1 MDNITTLIRH
11 ISVNDGN
18 KFWRIVDVMNSC
30 FGKHYKGYQRAFYI
44 DDSQKY
50 AVWFPKIA
58 IKKKGKYK
66 AYKGWLNILSDDGE
80 TIIEKR
86 EDDPRSGTAD
96 GEGGLPRYTFGKFP
110 EGYVFLGI
118 FQVDR
123 ERTQRGH

>member
-1 MDNITTLIRH
+1 MDHTTTLIKYIR
-11 ISVNDGN
+11 VNDGN
-18 KFWRIVDVMNSC
+18 KFRRIVDVMNSC
-30 FGKHYKGYQRAFYI
+30 FGKHYEGCQKAFYI

-86 EDDPRSGTAD
+86 EDIKDTY
-96 GEGGLPRYTFGKFP
+96 LPP
-110 EGYVFLGI
+110 AA
-118 FQVDR
+118 
-123 ERTQRGH
+123 HS